1 MKKKIFIMIC
11 LIVFIFS
18 IAGVSAGGQAIG
30 GTDNN
35 VSGTDTL
42 AVSLG
47 NGETLG
53 SADGGTFAELQ
64 KKIDEAF
71 EGSTINLENDYKS
84 GEYTGMSITKS
95 LTINGN
101 GHTIDAQNYGYIF
114 DIESD
119 NVVLKNITFINAYLS
134 YMVPSRDFGA
144 AIHINA
150 DNTIIQDCTFRN
162 NSIKLSIHG
171 AGGGAIFCGG
181 NTTIINS
188 VFEDNYVSGDTSSD
202 GGAICSAGNLNLLNS
217 RFISN
222 SVGGTEGEGAAVYC
236 NGDLTVNGC
245 SFEDNILA
253 SWDAVDGGAIH
264 CNGDVDV
271 VNSSFISNG
280 CGSGIVGF
288 GGAIYSKGT
297 VDVSDSNF
305 TGNSL
310 SCYDVAG
317 GAIYASTVNAKNSVF
332 IDNYVGA
339 ESNSYIT
346 PSAVGGAIRCGK
358 ADIHGCE
365 FINNSASG
373 ADEQLG
379 IGGAIR
385 TNDIT
390 NIEGSNFISNSAE
403 DGEALWAYEA
413 FTSIENSSFINNDY
427 TLVNA
432 SFKIYARELVKYYGG
447 SERFN
452 VEVTCNDTA
461 IRDARVT
468 ISINGIDYYRA
479 TNRYGMVSMAINLG
493 CGKYDVA
500 VKYGTYMVNSTI
512 TVKST
517 VSGENIT
524 KTFRNATQ
532 YYAKF
537 LNTEGNLLA
546 NAPVTFNINGVFYT
560 RNTDASG
567 VAKLNINLNPGE
579 YIITAIN
586 TNSGEMYSNVV
597 TVLPNIAENNNLTK
611 YYRNDSQYVVRLLD
625 DGGNP
630 VGAGVNVTFNI
641 NGVLYTRTTNAT
653 GHAKLNINLEPGT
666 YIITVMYKDLML
678 SNSITV
684 LPVLEAKDLNMKY
697 LDGSKFEAK
706 LVDGEGNPYSGQ
718 NITFNVNGVFY
729 DRTTDDSGIARLNI
743 NLMPGEYI
751 ITSSYKGSNIANRI
765 TISS

>member
-1 MKKKIFIMIC
+1 MIC

-18 IAGVSAGGQAIG
+18 IAGVSAGNQAIN

-35 VSGTDTL
+35 VGGTDTL

-71 EGSTINLENDYKS
+71 EGSTINLENDYSSK
-84 GEYTGMSITKS
+84 EYTGMSITKS

-101 GHTIDAQNYGYIF
+101 GHTIDAQNNGYIF

-119 NVVLKNITFINAYLS
+119 NVVLKNITFTNAYVI
-134 YMVPSRDFGA
+134 YMIPSRNFGA
-144 AIHINA
+144 AINIDA
-150 DNTIIQDCTFRN
+150 DNAIIQDCNFRN
-162 NSIKLSIHG
+162 NSMDLAIG
-171 AGGGAIFCGG
+171 DAFGGAISCNG
-181 NTTIINS
+181 NLKIINS
-188 VFEDNYVSGDTSSD
+188 VFEGNDVNGGTSSN
-202 GGAICSAGNLNLLNS
+202 GGAIYSSGNLNLLNS

-222 SVGGTEGEGAAVYC
+222 SVRGTEGEGAAVYC
-236 NGDLTVNGC
+236 NGHLTVNGC

-280 CGSGIVGF
+280 CGSGIMGF

-332 IDNYVGA
+332 IDNYVEA

-346 PSAVGGAIRCGK
+346 PSAVGGAIRSGK
-358 ADIHGCE
+358 ADIRGCE

-373 ADEQLG
+373 ADEQPG

-390 NIEGSNFISNSAE
+390 NIEGSNFISNSAD
-403 DGEALWAYEA
+403 DGESLWVYEA
-413 FTSIENSSFINNDY
+413 FTSIENCSFINNDY
-427 TLVNA
+427 TLANA

-452 VEVTCNDTA
+452 AEVTCNDTA
-461 IRDARVT
+461 VRDARVT
-468 ISINGIDYYRA
+468 ISINGIDYYRS

-537 LNTEGNLLA
+537 VDTNGYLLI
-546 NAPVTFNINGVFYT
+546 NSMVRFNINGVFYT
-560 RNTDASG
+560 RNTDSSG

-597 TVLPNIAENNNLTK
+597 TVLPNIAENHNLTK

-666 YIITVMYKDLML
+666 YIITAMYKDLML
-678 SNSITV
+678 SNTITV
-684 LPVLEAKDLNMKY
+684 LPVLEAKDLTMKY

-706 LVDGEGNPYSGQ
+706 LLDGEGNPYSGQ